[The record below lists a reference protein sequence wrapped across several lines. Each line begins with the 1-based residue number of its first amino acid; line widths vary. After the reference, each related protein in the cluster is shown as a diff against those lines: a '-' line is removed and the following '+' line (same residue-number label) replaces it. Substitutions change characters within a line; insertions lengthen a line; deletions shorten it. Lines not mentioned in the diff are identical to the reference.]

1 MRKGNKR
8 QPQGELFAKKRPKK
22 RGRKRVGR
30 GSPSHR
36 VRPELKPN
44 LPVHVVL
51 RAAAVL
57 GGLRKRHIYHALR
70 DATITVALRELAYDA
85 RGAFRII
92 HLSVQQTHIHL
103 LVEADDKY
111 ALSRGM
117 QSFQISAA
125 KNINRAFSR
134 QRKLTRRRRGSVF
147 PDRFHQEIITNPT
160 QARRAL
166 SYVLNNWR
174 KHREDQSEQGRQW
187 NVDPFSTGVLF
198 KGWKEREGAEAL
210 WRWRDTYDPMVVHVP
225 KTWLLSVGWRK
236 AGTISYRDIPSTPP
250 VPERALVAA

>member
-1 MRKGNKR
+1 M
-8 QPQGELFAKKRPKK
+8 
-22 RGRKRVGR
+22 
-30 GSPSHR
+30 
-36 VRPELKPN
+36 
-44 LPVHVVL
+44 HVVL

-85 RGAFRII
+85 RGAFRIV

-147 PDRFHQEIITNPT
+147 PIGFIKRSSRTRRRRVVLSLT
-160 QARRAL
+160 CSTTGVSTARTRA
-166 SYVLNNWR
+166 SRGV
-174 KHREDQSEQGRQW
+174 EW
-187 NVDPFSTGVLF
+187 NVSPFSTGVLF

-210 WRWRDTYDPMVVHVP
+210 WRWRDTYDPMVVPRAEDLVTERRLAQGGHDLVP
-225 KTWLLSVGWRK
+225 RCAEHAAGARASARRCLSRLSRLKPCAVRGVRVRA
-236 AGTISYRDIPSTPP
+236 AGGTRG
-250 VPERALVAA
+250 